1 MKPVVR
7 LIRKR
12 PRKRFRPRVCKRQ
25 RLAIP
30 GSDGQAR
37 RGMYMDNL
45 PPIFVALTGLA
56 VLLQAGVL
64 IAMYVTMRK
73 TSARV
78 ESVVS
83 EVKTRVLP
91 TVEQAQAMLAD
102 LRPKL
107 QVIAENLED
116 STTTVRGQVERVDA
130 TVNDVVDR
138 ARLQIIR
145 ADELLSRTLDRVE
158 QTSEMG
164 HKTVVSPVP
173 QVSGL
178 MRGISVV
185 IDALFDGRAHTHCRR
200 EPRCP

>member
-1 MKPVVR
+1 MGNNN
-7 LIRKR
+7 LI
-12 PRKRFRPRVCKRQ
+12 
-25 RLAIP
+25 
-30 GSDGQAR
+30 
-37 RGMYMDNL
+37 
-45 PPIFVALTGLA
+45 PIFIALTGVA

-78 ESVVS
+78 ESIAS
-83 EVKTRVLP
+83 EVQTRVLP
-91 TVEQAQAMLAD
+91 TIEQAQALFAE

-107 QVIAENLED
+107 QVITDNIQD

-130 TVNDVVDR
+130 AVNDVVDR

-158 QTSEMG
+158 QTSDMV
-164 HKTVVSPVP
+164 HKTVVSPVR

-178 MRGISVV
+178 MRGITVG
-185 IDALFDGRAHTHCRR
+185 IEALFSGQAKTNGTHRA
-200 EPRCP
+200 PRGPVPQDEMFI